1 VKSKSTNGKLTILLA
16 LAASFIS
23 MAAAQPLRAQDSD
36 GAVTA
41 SGLWVNKKTGQ
52 VFITP
57 GRNRVRLKIKSA
69 LDADAISQQVE
80 QQVQQKTAEQVR
92 AAVAESRAQ
101 QQADTAALQ
110 KQVAQIQPVWKNY
123 VDNFQNKFRIGALAY
138 LDYSAYTHTGFGPQT
153 LENVNPPGP
162 GNNGFN
168 SFDISRVYTN
178 IYYTPTDDLLFRFT
192 PEVYRANG
200 TATASSVSSTSA
212 TASNLTGNLNVR
224 LKYAYIQ
231 YTGLLD
237 GLQPL
242 KDGNLTLGAQPN
254 PFIPWQEDMY
264 QYRFVNLGP
273 WNYVGLSSSQIGLQ
287 ANGPVKLYGGEAT
300 YLEYGAGVYDA
311 GTFRSQTQSAWP
323 QMMGRLTAYPFGA
336 DWRYQGLGLTG
347 FYNYGWGNASP
358 DQQGISTPLKS
369 TTSYFER
376 LAALVHYNAEQWNI
390 AGEFD
395 YGKNAFT
402 LSNLYSGSGPLDAF
416 GTATGT
422 AVTHG
427 FAGNPTCTAAAPCYN
442 GFGTFGPQVAVY
454 QAELNNGRAR
464 QLGLDFFGHY
474 HIPGTKLTAFGMF
487 QWFMP
492 NDAIQENPLD
502 FQRFIAGVSYQYNPY
517 LRFALD
523 SQNLLFYHS
532 QFGIPVADAA
542 TFNYVPGEV
551 LNGRKLPSVGSF
563 VIPNLVPRD
572 QHAIFLNAE
581 FAY

>member
-1 VKSKSTNGKLTILLA
+1 MNGKLKILLA
-16 LAASFIS
+16 LVASLILIS
-23 MAAAQPLRAQDSD
+23 TAKSLRAQDSD

-41 SGLWVNKKTGQ
+41 SKLWVNKKTGQ
-52 VFITP
+52 VFINP
-57 GRNRVRLKIKSA
+57 GRNRVRLNIVNPV
-69 LDADAISQQVE
+69 DTDAISNQVE
-80 QQVQQKTAEQVR
+80 QKVQAKTNDQVR
-92 AAVAESRAQ
+92 AAVAQTEAQ
-101 QQADTAALQ
+101 QRADNAATQ
-110 KQVAQIQPVWKNY
+110 AQIAEMKPAWTSYLN
-123 VDNFQNKFRIGALAY
+123 NFQDKFRIGALAY

-153 LENVNPPGP
+153 LENINPPGP
-162 GNNGFN
+162 GNNGYN
-168 SFDISRVYTN
+168 SFDITRVYTN
-178 IYYTPTDDLLFRFT
+178 IYYTPTDNLLFRFT
-192 PEVYRANG
+192 PEIYRSNG
-200 TATASSVSSTSA
+200 TATASTVSSTSS
-212 TASNLTGNLNVR
+212 TGTNLAGDLNVR
-224 LKYAYIQ
+224 LKYAYVQ

-237 GLQPL
+237 SVVPL
-242 KDGNLTLGAQPN
+242 KGGNITFGAQPN

-287 ANGPVKLYGGEAT
+287 ANGPIKLNGGEKT
-300 YLEYGAGVYDA
+300 YFDYGAGVYDE
-311 GTFRSQTQSAWP
+311 GSFRSQNQSAWP
-323 QMMGRLTAYPFGA
+323 QMMARLTAYPFGA
-336 DWRYQGLGLTG
+336 DWRYQGLGITG

-369 TTSYFER
+369 TTSSFER
-376 LAALVHYNAEQWNI
+376 LAALIHYNAEQWNI
-390 AGEFD
+390 ASEFD

-422 AVTHG
+422 AVTHS

-492 NDAIQENPLD
+492 NDNIRENPLD
-502 FQRFIAGVSYQYNPY
+502 FQRFIAGISYQYNEY

-523 SQNLLFYHS
+523 SQNLLFYHN
-532 QFGIPVADAA
+532 QFGIPVSQAA
-542 TFNYVPGEV
+542 TFNYVPGSV

>member
-1 VKSKSTNGKLTILLA
+1 MRSKRRILLA
-16 LAASFIS
+16 IAAASF
-23 MAAAQPLRAQDSD
+23 MLLGTVQPLRAQD
-36 GAVTA
+36 ALTA
-41 SGLWVNKKTGQ
+41 AHLWVDRKTGQ
-52 VFITP
+52 VFIKP
-57 GRNRVRLKIKSA
+57 GHNRVPLNIGNSV
-69 LDADAISQQVE
+69 DTDAISQQV
-80 QQVQQKTAEQVR
+80 QQKVEQNTQSQVR
-92 AAVAESRAQ
+92 AAVEESRAQ
-101 QQADTAALQ
+101 QQADNAALA
-110 KQVAQIQPVWKNY
+110 KQVAEIRPAWTSY
-123 VDNFQNKFRIGALAY
+123 MDSFQNKFRIGALAY

-153 LENVNPPGP
+153 LENINPPGP

-168 SFDISRVYTN
+168 SFDITRVYTN
-178 IYYTPTDDLLFRFT
+178 IYYVPTDNVLFRFT
-192 PEVYRANG
+192 PEIYRANG
-200 TATASSVSSTSA
+200 TDTASTTSSTSA
-212 TASNLTGNLNVR
+212 TGTNLAGDLNVR
-224 LKYAYIQ
+224 VKYAYVQ

-237 GLQPL
+237 RITAL
-242 KDGNLTLGAQPN
+242 KGGNLALGAQPN

-287 ANGPVKLYGGEAT
+287 AAGPVKLHGGEAT
-300 YLEYGAGVYDA
+300 YLDYAFGAYDE
-311 GTFRSQTQSAWP
+311 GSFRSQNQSSWP
-323 QMMGRLTAYPFGA
+323 QVMGRLTVYPFGA
-336 DWRYQGLGLTG
+336 NWRYQGLGFTG
-347 FYNYGWGNASP
+347 FYNYGWGNAAA

-369 TTSYFER
+369 TTSGFER

-402 LSNLYSGSGPLDAF
+402 ISNLYSGSGPLDAF
-416 GTATGT
+416 GTATGR
-422 AVTHG
+422 AVTAP

-454 QAELNNGRAR
+454 QAMLNNGRAR

-492 NDAIQENPLD
+492 NDNIRENPLD
-502 FQRFIAGVSYQYNPY
+502 FQRFIAGISYQYNEY

-523 SQNLLFYHS
+523 SQNLLFYHN
-532 QFGIPVADAA
+532 QFGIPVSQAA
-542 TFNYVPGEV
+542 TFNYVPGAT

-572 QHAIFLNAE
+572 QHAIFLNVE

>member
-1 VKSKSTNGKLTILLA
+1 MTIKSRISLA
-16 LAASFIS
+16 LMASSIFLAAVK
-23 MAAAQPLRAQDSD
+23 PLRAQD
-36 GAVTA
+36 AITA

-52 VFITP
+52 VFISP
-57 GRNRVRLKIKSA
+57 GRNRVPLKIGNTVDS
-69 LDADAISQQVE
+69 DAISHQVE
-80 QQVQQKTAEQVR
+80 QKVQEKTNEQVR
-92 AAVAESRAQ
+92 AAIAENQAQ
-101 QQADTAALQ
+101 QRSDNLAMQQQLAEMKPAWTSYL
-110 KQVAQIQPVWKNY
+110 N
-123 VDNFQNKFRIGALAY
+123 NFQNKFRIGALAY
-138 LDYSAYTHTGFGPQT
+138 LDYSAYTHIGFGPQT
-153 LENVNPPGP
+153 LENINPPGP

-168 SFDISRVYTN
+168 SFDITRVYTN
-178 IYYTPTDDLLFRFT
+178 IYYTPTDNLLFRFT
-192 PEVYRANG
+192 PEIYRANG
-200 TATASSVSSTSA
+200 TATASTVSSTSA
-212 TASNLTGNLNVR
+212 TGTNLAGDLNVR

-231 YTGLLD
+231 YTGLVD
-237 GLQPL
+237 SVSSL
-242 KDGNLTLGAQPN
+242 KGGTLTLGAQPN

-287 ANGPVKLYGGEAT
+287 AAGPVKLRGGEAT
-300 YLEYGAGVYDA
+300 YLDYAFGVYDE
-311 GTFRSQTQSAWP
+311 GSFRSQDQSAWP
-323 QMMGRLTAYPFGA
+323 QVMGRLTAYPFGA
-336 DWRYQGLGLTG
+336 NWRYQGLGFTG
-347 FYNYGWGNASP
+347 FYNYGWGNAAP

-369 TTSYFER
+369 TTSSFER
-376 LAALVHYNAEQWNI
+376 LAALIHYNAEQWNI
-390 AGEFD
+390 ASEFD

-422 AVTHG
+422 AVTAP

-454 QAELNNGRAR
+454 QAMLNNGRAR

-492 NDAIQENPLD
+492 NDNIRENPLD
-502 FQRFIAGVSYQYNPY
+502 FQRFVAGISYQYNEY

-523 SQNLLFYHS
+523 SQNLSFYHD
-532 QFGIPVADAA
+532 QFGIPVAQAA
-542 TFNYVPGEV
+542 TFNYVPGSV

-563 VIPNLVPRD
+563 LIPNLVPRD
-572 QHAIFLNAE
+572 QHAIFLNVE